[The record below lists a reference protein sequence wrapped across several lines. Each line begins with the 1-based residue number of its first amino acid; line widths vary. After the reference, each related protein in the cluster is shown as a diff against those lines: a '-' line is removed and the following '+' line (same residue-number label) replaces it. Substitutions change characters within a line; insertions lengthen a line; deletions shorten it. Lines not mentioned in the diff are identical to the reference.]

1 MIVAS
6 MRSATATP
14 KPICWN
20 ITRSRTNLLAFS
32 YGPHERL
39 YIAHLDGTERRVA
52 VGEAPLAWTKYG
64 QLLTISVHGGRVI
77 SRAADGRVKHT
88 LAVNVSTLTT
98 APDGALFFL
107 ERGRVM
113 STNGERPTSLAKLS
127 DLGFAR
133 TPALE
138 PLGALLALHD
148 LKRLVVLHADGSLFA
163 STALPHRQKR
173 TDFVSSAVTAN
184 AAADAVAYTATS
196 GNTALGSTGT
206 ETTYLL
212 RAGHAAATPI
222 HTEHVDFAICERMAA
237 LSWHAQWLLYSAS
250 EGNTAVLDTT
260 GTSPAIDLGAFARA
274 LPGAVQDANGE
285 GDLNIDASWATP

>member
-1 MIVAS
+1 
-6 MRSATATP
+6 
-14 KPICWN
+14 
-20 ITRSRTNLLAFS
+20 
-32 YGPHERL
+32 
-39 YIAHLDGTERRVA
+39 
-52 VGEAPLAWTKYG
+52 
-64 QLLTISVHGGRVI
+64 
-77 SRAADGRVKHT
+77 
-88 LAVNVSTLTT
+88 
-98 APDGALFFL
+98 
-107 ERGRVM
+107 M